1 MKKVLSLF
9 ICLLALGTIY
19 GEDKDLLG
27 NYYKDSSL
35 ENIEAILEDANQSL
49 DNNQANL
56 NLLLVH
62 YNEMNKAINRLE
74 INADSLQ
81 PAQRFQL
88 ANTYLSLGKTEQAI
102 AHYGVLNENFAD
114 WSCPWRHKGEAY
126 YNLGDWENAETALNM
141 AIETR
146 IEHYDAYVWL
156 AKVQLK
162 LNKNKEAL
170 KTFETAMYY
179 KGKDVEEPEEEVSSE
194 EEKFLKLEILQ
205 ANKMKKEKKKL
216 EKTLKEEYPNS
227 KYWEN

>member
-1 MKKVLSLF
+1 MKKVLCLL

-19 GEDKDLLG
+19 GESKNLLG
-27 NYYKDSSL
+27 NYFEDSSL
-35 ENIEAILEDANQSL
+35 ENIKAILDDAHQSEDINES
-49 DNNQANL
+49 NL

-62 YNEMNKAINRLE
+62 YNEMNKAMNNLE
-74 INADSLQ
+74 INANSLQ

-102 AHYGVLNENFAD
+102 AHYKVLNENFAD

-126 YNLGDWENAETALNM
+126 YNLEDWENAETALNM

-146 IEHYDAYVWL
+146 VEHYDAYIWL

-179 KGKDVEEPEEEVSSE
+179 KGKDIEESEEEFSSE
-194 EEKFLKLEILQ
+194 EEKFLKLEILK
-205 ANKMKKEKKKL
+205 ANKMKKDYKKFEQK
-216 EKTLKEEYPNS
+216 LKEEYPES
-227 KYWEN
+227 GYWKI